1 MIYIQVRGSDDMES
15 ISVQLEVSVRIML
28 YSNMLSSRSVNI
40 N

>member
-1 MIYIQVRGSDDMES
+1 MES
-15 ISVQLEVSVRIML
+15 ISVQLEVSVRIIL